1 MELAGGRLV
10 HAGWSAI
17 IVDGRV
23 TAHYPDRDE
32 MIGFFT
38 IITQRRP
45 SVLNGEIILS
55 TRDTELVVSVLQA
68 DKSSVTGTQTW
79 RFVAKRYDPNKSTSV
94 QTTESNPRD
103 FWAGVKD

>member
-38 IITQRRP
+38 IISQRRP

-55 TRDTELVVSVLQA
+55 TRDAELMVSVLQA
-68 DKSSVTGTQTW
+68 DKASVTGTQTW
-79 RFVAKRYDPNKSTSV
+79 RFVARRYDPNKASGLTETDST
-94 QTTESNPRD
+94 PRD